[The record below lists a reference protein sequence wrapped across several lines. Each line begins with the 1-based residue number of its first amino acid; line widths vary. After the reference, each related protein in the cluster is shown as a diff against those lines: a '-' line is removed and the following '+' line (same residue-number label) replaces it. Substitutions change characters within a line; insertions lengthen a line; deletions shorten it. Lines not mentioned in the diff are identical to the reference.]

1 MAPPSV
7 YKPLEAIAR
16 KVSFACDS
24 VASGIVLPKRV
35 DKFYPNAHLPSG
47 KVLPITDNQR
57 VK

>member
-35 DKFYPNAHLPSG
+35 DKFYPNAPL
-47 KVLPITDNQR
+47 
-57 VK
+57 

>member
-35 DKFYPNAHLPSG
+35 DKFYPNRPFQND
-47 KVLPITDNQR
+47 KVLPIADNQR